1 MRLYLSSL
9 RLGNRPELLVGLLR
23 GGTRA
28 AMIGNAA
35 DYMDPEE
42 RGLWMGRELFE
53 LERLGLAPF
62 EVDLREY
69 FGRPEELAEVL
80 GGADLIYPRGGNV
93 FLLRRAL
100 RQSGGD
106 RIITDLLRADAVVY
120 SGYSAGPC
128 MLGPTLRGIVS
139 MEDDPTV
146 VPPGYQDE
154 VVWDGLG
161 LLPCALVPHFRPGD
175 PDPAVAYYR
184 DHGIP
189 YVTLRDGQ
197 AMVVDGDHQ
206 SVVG

>member
-9 RLGNRPELLVGLLR
+9 RLGNRPELLVGLLH

-175 PDPAVAYYR
+175 PDPAVA
-184 DHGIP
+184 
-189 YVTLRDGQ
+189 
-197 AMVVDGDHQ
+197 
-206 SVVG
+206 